1 MWHPAV
7 LANASNT
14 VGVVGTGFG
23 GVLGARVELKGQG
36 RRAATYIAI
45 GVCGGVLGAVLLLEL
60 DPKVF
65 EFAVPPL
72 ILLSTLLIALNP
84 RGRMEARQAAHAVL
98 AQRDGTSN
106 LAPTMTQPMSKD
118 PWWLWV
124 CVSLCGVYSGYF
136 GAGAGTLVL
145 AVLDLGRIGP
155 FHHINALKT
164 LVGFG
169 ANVSASV
176 LFICKGVVVWPAA
189 IAMCLGCFL
198 GSFVAPPITRRIP
211 ARIMRILAVIG
222 GVILTIDLAVKA
234 YF

>member
-1 MWHPAV
+1 M
-7 LANASNT
+7 
-14 VGVVGTGFG
+14 
-23 GVLGARVELKGQG
+23 
-36 RRAATYIAI
+36 
-45 GVCGGVLGAVLLLEL
+45 
-60 DPKVF
+60 
-65 EFAVPPL
+65 
-72 ILLSTLLIALNP
+72 
-84 RGRMEARQAAHAVL
+84 
-98 AQRDGTSN
+98 
-106 LAPTMTQPMSKD
+106 
-118 PWWLWV
+118 
-124 CVSLCGVYSGYF
+124 
-136 GAGAGTLVL
+136 
-145 AVLDLGRIGP
+145 
-155 FHHINALKT
+155 KT